1 MYYFRI
7 KALLSGL
14 HIQQLLIQL
23 SLIRG
28 VLADDLSASL
38 LPGSLIGDIDDVAAG
53 RLQLVE
59 DLVLSGLGQVS
70 VEGLRIRS
78 SLHDGSLLVLGQL
91 VPGVVGDDSLHCA
104 QSMAVEDQVVS
115 DLGEG
120 VGLVVCDGLL
130 SAIDNTGL
138 QCAVQ
143 LAEGDDGGV
152 SAQALD
158 HAVHDGVVGHAQ
170 LQALEISDAGNGLDR
185 EEVTEALLAVEDTT
199 NGQTQLLGLV
209 QELRCQLAVGEV
221 PEVCAV
227 LKGEG
232 DARPESYW
240 FDSSLYYDKLIKEG
254 LGTKA
259 LERVMR
265 KLGQKK
271 VASGKYQMVVDNM
284 NSSRLLSPVIDALY
298 GSSIQQKNSFLLDK
312 IDQKVLGDKLTV
324 IDEPHMMGTSGARY
338 FDGEGVATKRMP
350 VFKNGIL
357 KTYYIDT
364 YSANKMNM
372 KQTIASPS
380 ILTMQMGNKD
390 TDSLIA
396 SVDRGILVTG
406 FNGGNSNS
414 TTGDFSYG
422 VEGFLIEKGKL
433 TQPISEMNATGNM
446 ISLWSNLAE
455 VGNDPRTFS
464 SWRVPSLIFDGV
476 DFSGL

>member
-1 MYYFRI
+1 MITDNNKKLAQWAMDY
-7 KALLSGL
+7 ALKNGCQAAKLVLYSNSNASFELRDAKMDRLQQASESGL
-14 HIQQLLIQL
+14 SISLYVDGRYGSYSTNRLDKKELETFIKNGIESTRYLAVDEARVLPDASRYYKGGKPDLQLFDKRFETINPDDKVA
-23 SLIRG
+23 IARAAAEE
-28 VLADDLSASL
+28 VLGKDSRIISVGTSYGDGESSSYRLTSNGFEGESKSTWFSLSA
-38 LPGSLIGDIDDVAAG
+38 DVA
-53 RLQLVE
+53 
-59 DLVLSGLGQVS
+59 
-70 VEGLRIRS
+70 LR
-78 SLHDGSLLVLGQL
+78 
-91 VPGVVGDDSLHCA
+91 
-104 QSMAVEDQVVS
+104 
-115 DLGEG
+115 GEG
-120 VGLVVCDGLL
+120 
-130 SAIDNTGL
+130 
-138 QCAVQ
+138 
-143 LAEGDDGGV
+143 E
-152 SAQALD
+152 
-158 HAVHDGVVGHAQ
+158 
-170 LQALEISDAGNGLDR
+170 
-185 EEVTEALLAVEDTT
+185 
-199 NGQTQLLGLV
+199 
-209 QELRCQLAVGEV
+209 
-221 PEVCAV
+221 
-227 LKGEG
+227 
-232 DARPESYW
+232 ARPSSYW
-240 FDSSLYYDKLIKEG
+240 YESALFYDKLVKSG
-254 LGTKA
+254 VGTKA
-259 LERVMR
+259 LERLLR

-271 VASGKYQMVVDNM
+271 VASGKYTMVVDPM
-284 NSSRLLSPVIDALY
+284 NASNLLSPVLSALY
-298 GSSIQQKNSFLLDK
+298 GSALQQKNSFLLDK

-350 VFKNGIL
+350 VFENGIL

>member
-1 MYYFRI
+1 MITNENKKLAQWAMEF
-7 KALLSGL
+7 ALKNGCQASRVSIYNG
-14 HIQQLLIQL
+14 
-23 SLIRG
+23 SSSSFEIR
-28 VLADDLSASL
+28 DMKMD
-38 LPGSLIGDIDDVAAG
+38 
-53 RLQLVE
+53 RLQQASENSLVIHLFVDGRFGSFSTNRLDKKE
-59 DLVLSGLGQVS
+59 LESF
-70 VEGLRIRS
+70 IRNGIAS
-78 SLHDGSLLVLGQL
+78 
-91 VPGVVGDDSLHCA
+91 
-104 QSMAVEDQVVS
+104 
-115 DLGEG
+115 
-120 VGLVVCDGLL
+120 
-130 SAIDNTGL
+130 TRF
-138 QCAVQ
+138 
-143 LAEGDDGGV
+143 LAEDKARTLPDSIQPDDKVTLAMNVCNEMMGKDPRIISVNSSYSDEKDFKYMVASNGFEGEASGSSFSLVASV
-152 SAQALD
+152 S
-158 HAVHDGVVGHAQ
+158 
-170 LQALEISDAGNGLDR
+170 I
-185 EEVTEALLAVEDTT
+185 
-199 NGQTQLLGLV
+199 
-209 QELRCQLAVGEV
+209 
-221 PEVCAV
+221 
-227 LKGEG
+227 KGEG

-324 IDEPHMMGTSGARY
+324 IDEPHMVGTSGARY

-350 VFKNGIL
+350 VFENGIL

-372 KQTIASPS
+372 RQTIASPS

-390 TDSLIA
+390 TDGLIA